1 MEVSFTRGEELI
13 KEADNMHSTVKGT
26 DIRIL
31 RTRAALSNALYSILG
46 KRRFGKITVLDICS
60 VAHVSRAT
68 FYTHF
73 VDKYDLLRYW
83 LGTVSSGLT
92 GAENICSFMCDNTKF
107 LSNLLKEPDAELIET
122 LCEFLVDIFTPEP
135 GGSRAGPDTERT
147 VVSQFC
153 AGGLINLALLYVR
166 GKTPSR
172 ESVLQRTQCVLD
184 TVRAALDGARPGE
197 YARAAGTLVTSVQAR

>member
-1 MEVSFTRGEELI
+1 
-13 KEADNMHSTVKGT
+13 MHSTVKGT

-31 RTRAALSNALYSILG
+31 KTRAALSTALYSLLG
-46 KRRFGKITVLDICS
+46 KRRFGKITVLDICG

-73 VDKYDLLRYW
+73 VDKYDLLRHW
-83 LGTVSSGLT
+83 LGTVRAGMT
-92 GAENICSFMCDNTKF
+92 GAENICAFMCDNTKF

-122 LCEFLVDIFTPEP
+122 LCEFLVDIFTPDPSEAH
-135 GGSRAGPDTERT
+135 AGPDAERT

-166 GKTPSR
+166 GKAPSR
-172 ESVLQRTQCVLD
+172 ECVLQKTQCVLD
-184 TVRAALDGARPGE
+184 TVRTALDGAR
-197 YARAAGTLVTSVQAR
+197 VTSVQAR